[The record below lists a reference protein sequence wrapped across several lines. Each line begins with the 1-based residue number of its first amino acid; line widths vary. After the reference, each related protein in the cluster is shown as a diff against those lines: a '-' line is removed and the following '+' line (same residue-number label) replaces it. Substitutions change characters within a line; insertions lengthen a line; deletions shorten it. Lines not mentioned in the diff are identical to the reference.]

1 MADDAL
7 TLTFLGS
14 GGNSPIP
21 MPTCSCGVCEQARR
35 EGIPYARHG
44 NSMYLHE
51 LGALV
56 DAPEFVYTN
65 LERAGVD
72 DLEYVLLTHWHPD
85 HVNGL
90 RVVQSRDYGALDA
103 EGGWSLAEA
112 TRADRPTLVTT
123 EAVYERT
130 CDVFGSLRY
139 FVEEIGFAEL
149 HLLDEEPL
157 EAGDITVSSVP
168 YALTGDGTDATA
180 FVVECGGRTLLIA
193 SDDAKYLDESRLPA
207 DVDLAVFE
215 CGLFEETPDGDPLL
229 TEGSLA
235 YLADEPRH
243 EEVLERARRLDPGRT
258 YLTEI
263 GHITGRSHDDLLER
277 QREYEDIYF
286 AHDGLTVEV

>member
-1 MADDAL
+1 MADAAL

-21 MPTCSCGVCEQARR
+21 MPTCSCEVCEQARR
-35 EGIPYARHG
+35 EGVPYARHG

-51 LGALV
+51 MGALV

-65 LERAGVD
+65 FERAGAESLD
-72 DLEYVLLTHWHPD
+72 YVLLTHWHPD

-90 RVVQSRDYGALDA
+90 RVVQSRDFGALNH
-103 EGGWSLAEA
+103 EGGWSLADA
-112 TRADRPTLVTT
+112 TRTDRPTLVTT

-130 CDVFGSLRY
+130 CEIFGSLRY

-149 HLLDEEPL
+149 HFLDEEPL
-157 EAGDITVSSVP
+157 EIDDVTVSGIP
-168 YALTGDGTDATA
+168 YALTGGEADATA
-180 FVVECGGRTLLIA
+180 FIIERGEHTLAIA
-193 SDDAKYLDESRLPA
+193 SDDAKYLDESLLP
-207 DVDLAVFE
+207 DEVDLAVFE

-243 EEVLERARRLDPGRT
+243 AEIINRARRLNPGRT

-263 GHITGRSHDDLLER
+263 EHITGRSHDDLRELEH
-277 QREYEDIYF
+277 EYEDIYF
-286 AHDGLTVEV
+286 AYDGLTVEV